1 MYKYNKLLDII
12 LLGIIVYHLLIS
24 PYTKVEE
31 SFNIQ
36 AIHDIINYG
45 VFPQENVS
53 YNYDHNN
60 FPGSVPRTFVGSLVI
75 AGFVKVIQ
83 SFTSLVGIN
92 KLISKDQSQ
101 LDVQILVR
109 CVLGFANGFAFMK
122 IRDSINQIALRDRI
136 SKRRGL
142 IGFWFMILL
151 ISQFHILYYSSRT
164 LPNFIALPL
173 VSYAI
178 SKIIVG
184 DMSGLTWM
192 SFTGIVF
199 RLEIGLF
206 GVIIALVSPIIFGQ
220 SDLFLNFVMLFVGT
234 LVGLITTFTIDS
246 YFWGYWLIPELV
258 SFKFNIISG
267 KSAEWGT
274 EPWAAYFNKYIWQ
287 LFRPPIILILALPGL
302 MNDPADDKISTAS
315 ISKVPNKKKIEVTHP
330 AKNSLR
336 ILSVSSLLFIIAMSF
351 QPHKE
356 WRFIIYVIP
365 ILTLLAANGFSNI
378 SIKWSTS
385 IFNKLLI
392 LICMAFMLIGIL
404 LSAIMGYVSS
414 FNYPGGD
421 ALLFVNRY
429 MNESKGQNFFVHM
442 DVASCM
448 SGINRFGEIHNNSAI
463 KYDKTE
469 DEFDL
474 LTVWNDIDIL
484 ITEVNLNEMDTV
496 HASSKLTYNSN
507 NWKTI
512 YVSDTFKGISIIPI
526 IQLVKEQR
534 ANSYTIPAL
543 LTQIVDE
550 LIHIK
555 FSTLRNLIHS
565 MVITTDYL
573 YVYERVSPDEGL
585 DELIEELKVQIPY
598 RSMENDNF
606 DLKEVDLNDLG
617 ENINDEINML
627 EKEFTA

>member
-1 MYKYNKLLDII
+1 MYKYNKLLDTI
-12 LLGIIVYHLLIS
+12 LLGIILYHLLIS

-75 AGFVKVIQ
+75 AGIVKVIQ
-83 SFTSLVGIN
+83 SFTSLIGIN
-92 KLISKDQSQ
+92 DLLSTDQSQ
-101 LDVQILVR
+101 LDIQIIVR
-109 CVLGFANGFAFMK
+109 CVLGLANGLAFMK

-142 IGFWFMILL
+142 VGFWFIILL

-184 DMSGLTWM
+184 DMSGLTWLA
-192 SFTGIVF
+192 FTGIVF

-206 GVIIALVSPIIFGQ
+206 GVIIALVSSIIFGQ
-220 SDLFLNFVMLFVGT
+220 SDLFFNFVMLCVGT
-234 LVGLITTFTIDS
+234 LVGLITTLTIDS

-267 KSAEWGT
+267 KSADWGI

-287 LFRPPIILILALPGL
+287 LFRPPIVLILMFPGL
-302 MNDPADDKISTAS
+302 MNDPADDKISTTS
-315 ISKVPNKKKIEVTHP
+315 INKAPNKKKIEVTHP

-336 ILSVSSLLFIIAMSF
+336 ILFVSSLLFIIAMSF

-365 ILTLLAANGFSNI
+365 ILTILAANGFSNI
-378 SIKWSTS
+378 FIKWSAS

-392 LICMAFMLIGIL
+392 LTCIAFMLIGIL

-421 ALLFVNRY
+421 ALLFVNKY
-429 MNESKGQNFFVHM
+429 INENNGQKYLVHM

-448 SGINRFGEIHNNSAI
+448 SGINRFGEIHNNSVV
-463 KYDKTE
+463 YDKTE

-484 ITEVNLNEMDTV
+484 ITEVNLNEIDTI

-512 YVSDTFKGISIIPI
+512 HVSDTFRGISIIPI
-526 IQLVKEQR
+526 IQLIKEQR
-534 ANSYTIPAL
+534 SNTSTIPAL
-543 LTQIVDE
+543 LTQIIDE

-555 FSTLRNLIHS
+555 FNTMKDLIHS
-565 MVITTDYL
+565 MLITSDYL
-573 YVYERVSPDEGL
+573 YVYERVSPDDGL
-585 DELIEELKVQIPY
+585 DELIEEQKDQIPY
-598 RSMENDNF
+598 RSKENDND
-606 DLKEVDLNDLG
+606 DLKELDLNDLG
-617 ENINDEINML
+617 QNINDEINIL
-627 EKEFTA
+627 ENEFTT